1 MQTIDKE
8 KFTGLYQAKYGRL
21 PDKARADMQILLAMM
36 VADDKVVDL
45 RHAAYMLA
53 TVMHECDRTW
63 APIEEIGK
71 GKGKPYGKVDPKTGK
86 VYFGRGYVQLTW
98 GENYQRI
105 GQAIGVDL
113 YHEPER
119 ALQYDVAYRIMS
131 YGMRHGAFTGVM
143 LKRYI
148 HDDVCDYINSRR
160 IINGTDRADTI
171 AGYAR
176 SVETMLKECLV

>member
-1 MQTIDKE
+1 MQTIDKA
-8 KFTGLYQAKYGRL
+8 KIIRLYQDKYGHL
-21 PDKARADMQILLAMM
+21 PEKAQADMQILMAMM
-36 VADDKVVDL
+36 VADDKVSDL

-53 TVMHECDRTW
+53 TVMHECARTW
-63 APIEEIGK
+63 APIDENGK
-71 GKGKPYGKVDPKTGK
+71 GRRKPYGKPDPKTGK
-86 VYFGRGYVQLTW
+86 IYYGRGYVQLTW

-113 YHEPER
+113 YREPEK

-148 HDDVCDYINSRR
+148 HDDVCDYINARR
-160 IINGTDRADTI
+160 IINGTDRADVV

-176 SVETMLKECLV
+176 EFEQMLKESLT